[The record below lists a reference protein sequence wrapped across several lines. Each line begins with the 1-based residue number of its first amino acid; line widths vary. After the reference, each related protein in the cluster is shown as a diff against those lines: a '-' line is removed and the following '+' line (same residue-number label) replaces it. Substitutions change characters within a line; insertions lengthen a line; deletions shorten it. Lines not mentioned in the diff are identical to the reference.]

1 MRLPRAVIFCV
12 GVGLLVRRRWWVVG
26 SPKECRVCNLPAYC
40 CWLYPHR
47 QTPGPLLCTAHFL
60 RRHVKLGGAT
70 NGRSRRVYFLKKG
83 RLRPRGR
90 CRRLLWRAV
99 CVPAAKKRGRGGGEQ
114 TTKKEMTKNMLFVVH
129 GPARVISPPSARPK
143 PYGRCH
149 RCALFKPGARLDK
162 KSTPRGGQWSR
173 LKRKAFILFLAIE
186 TSLQRGPR
194 VVRSCRQALMDP
206 RQGLSPF
213 FLSTDARG
221 KTNSV
226 GARAGT
232 QKGRSQRVSFFA
244 RLLSL
249 FCASFFFEFLAPD
262 WSRHGRETPVNLA
275 PDRRPRAVSAPCVA
289 VCLPVLRSFARL
301 GSWGC
306 CCYFGEKMNKCA
318 DIFLLWLNQ

>member
-1 MRLPRAVIFCV
+1 M
-12 GVGLLVRRRWWVVG
+12 
-26 SPKECRVCNLPAYC
+26 
-40 CWLYPHR
+40 
-47 QTPGPLLCTAHFL
+47 
-60 RRHVKLGGAT
+60 
-70 NGRSRRVYFLKKG
+70 
-83 RLRPRGR
+83 
-90 CRRLLWRAV
+90 
-99 CVPAAKKRGRGGGEQ
+99 
-114 TTKKEMTKNMLFVVH
+114 H

-232 QKGRSQRVSFFA
+232 QKGRSQRVSFFCPSPLIILCIFFFRISGA
-244 RLLSL
+244 RLES
-249 FCASFFFEFLAPD
+249 P
-262 WSRHGRETPVNLA
+262 
-275 PDRRPRAVSAPCVA
+275 RPRDPRKSGARSAAACRVCPCVA